1 VPHRDRLIR
10 VQQQC
15 LLDFAGF
22 AGGERNGSEFAEPP
36 HADRIISR
44 GEAMRQGVGAI
55 VGLRGFPWHGTHE
68 TRSYREIGVFRGTGT
83 SR

>member
-1 VPHRDRLIR
+1 
-10 VQQQC
+10 
-15 LLDFAGF
+15 
-22 AGGERNGSEFAEPP
+22 
-36 HADRIISR
+36 
-44 GEAMRQGVGAI
+44 MRQGVGAI